1 MPLILCDE
9 RLSKCGKASTSMMIE
24 SLKIIL
30 NLIPPGMVTTY
41 KAVGEALGVNP
52 RVAGRLLALNDEPV
66 IVPCHRVVRSNGDLG
81 GYSGPGGVRFKRMLL
96 EAEGVKFCSGKV
108 CREHI
113 LRRLPVP

>member
-1 MPLILCDE
+1 MPLILCE
-9 RLSKCGKASTSMMIE
+9 EGFSKCSRANTSIMLE
-24 SLKIIL
+24 ALKTIL

-41 KAVGEALGVNP
+41 KAIGEALGVNP
-52 RVAGRLLALNDEPV
+52 RIAGRLLALNDEPV
-66 IVPCHRVVRSNGDLG
+66 IVPCHRVVRSNGGLG

-96 EAEGVKFCSGKV
+96 EAEGVKFCSGRV